1 MTKNKSN
8 LSQRCSL
15 ITQPQYGQSSVE
27 YITVSAFA
35 VIVLLVPDSSGT
47 VAVVQLAN
55 AIKTYY
61 NAFAYAISF
70 SSTITPF

>member
-1 MTKNKSN
+1 MSTSRPNPHLKPLPKIH
-8 LSQRCSL
+8 LQL
-15 ITQPQYGQSSVE
+15 GQSSVE
-27 YITVSAFA
+27 YITVSAVA
-35 VIVLLVPDSSGT
+35 VIVLLVPDSSGN

-70 SSTITPF
+70 STTITPF

>member
-1 MTKNKSN
+1 MSSSKPN
-8 LSQRCSL
+8 LHLKRLPKLYLQL
-15 ITQPQYGQSSVE
+15 GQSSVE
-27 YITVSAFA
+27 YITVSAVA
-35 VIVLLVPDSSGT
+35 VIVLLVPDSNNN

-70 SSTITPF
+70 STTITPF

>member
-1 MTKNKSN
+1 MSLRRTNVRLKLTPKPR
-8 LSQRCSL
+8 LQR
-15 ITQPQYGQSSVE
+15 GQSSIE

-35 VIVLLVPDSSGT
+35 VIVLLVPDSSGN

-61 NAFAYAISF
+61 NAFAYALSY
-70 SSTITPF
+70 STTITPF

>member
-1 MTKNKSN
+1 MKSRNTRINSQAFLLKNQQS
-8 LSQRCSL
+8 
-15 ITQPQYGQSSVE
+15 GQSSVE

-35 VIVLLVPDSSGT
+35 VIVLLVPDSSGN
-47 VAVVQLAN
+47 VAVIQLAN

>member
-1 MTKNKSN
+1 MNSRNSRMKSQVF
-8 LSQRCSL
+8 LRRHRQS
-15 ITQPQYGQSSVE
+15 GQSSVE